1 MFRNIFFSRGNLFKQ
16 IWEYIIHEE
25 MEGDIIVIAH
35 VNVRSGTLPA
45 GKPEGV
51 QYGNLIELPLDKR
64 EISDWNE
71 WVEIYHRN
79 W

>member
-1 MFRNIFFSRGNLFKQ
+1 
-16 IWEYIIHEE
+16 

-35 VNVRSGTLPA
+35 VNVKRDITSVGEL
-45 GKPEGV
+45 EGV
-51 QYGNLIELPLDKR
+51 QYDNIIELPLEKR
-64 EISDWNE
+64 EKNDWNE

>member
-1 MFRNIFFSRGNLFKQ
+1 M
-16 IWEYIIHEE
+16 YIPHDEI

-35 VNVRSGTLPA
+35 VNVKRDITSVGEL
-45 GKPEGV
+45 EGV
-51 QYGNLIELPLDKR
+51 QYDNIIELPLEKR
-64 EISDWNE
+64 EKNDWNE